1 MNGLGAKP
9 MVSPIPV
16 PMLLAAYASGV
27 FPMADARD
35 DEDIYWV
42 EPKQRAILPL
52 GRFHLSR
59 SLTKAVRD
67 QAFEVIAD
75 RDFAAVVRACAAP
88 APGREDTWINR
99 TIEASYAALF
109 AAGHA
114 HSIEC
119 YVNGALVGGLYGVS
133 LGRAFFGESMFSRA
147 TDASKVALAHLVAR
161 LQVGGFDLLDCQF
174 MTPHLATMGA
184 VELPQAAYLER
195 LYPSVSGAFPAVV
208 GAVAGAG
215 TVGAAAGAA
224 VGAAVGDWGALD
236 RLLTGASE
244 ESDGGARTATSPGQ
258 LIVQLLTNTS

>member
-1 MNGLGAKP
+1 

-27 FPMADARD
+27 FPMADGRD
-35 DEDIYWV
+35 DEEIYWV

-52 GRFHLSR
+52 DGFHLSR
-59 SLTKAVRD
+59 SLSKTIRAGG
-67 QAFEVIAD
+67 FEMVAD
-75 RDFAAVVRACAAP
+75 RDFPAVVMACAAP

-114 HSIEC
+114 HSVEC
-119 YVNGALVGGLYGVS
+119 YVDGELVGGLYGVS

-147 TDASKVALAHLVAR
+147 TDASKVALAWLVAR
-161 LQVGGFDLLDCQF
+161 LRVGGFDLLDCQF

-184 VELPQAAYLER
+184 VELPQAAYLDR

-215 TVGAAAGAA
+215 TVGAAAGGAA
-224 VGAAVGDWGALD
+224 GAAVGGWGALD
-236 RLLTGASE
+236 RVLAGASGE
-244 ESDGGARTATSPGQ
+244 DSRAATSPGQ
-258 LIVQLLTNTS
+258 LIVQLLTKTS

>member
-1 MNGLGAKP
+1 MSRPGAMP

-35 DEDIYWV
+35 DEEIYWV

-52 GRFHLSR
+52 DGFHLSR
-59 SLTKAVRD
+59 SLEKTVRGGC
-67 QAFEVIAD
+67 FEVAVD
-75 RDFAAVVRACAAP
+75 RDFPAVVQACAAP

-109 AAGHA
+109 AANHA
-114 HSIEC
+114 HSVEC
-119 YVNGALVGGLYGVS
+119 WRDGELVGGLYGVS

-147 TDASKVALAHLVAR
+147 TDASKVALAYLVAR
-161 LQVGGFDLLDCQF
+161 LRVGGFDLLDCQF

-184 VELPQAAYLER
+184 VELTQAAYLER

-215 TVGAAAGAA
+215 TVSAAAGGGVA
-224 VGAAVGDWGALD
+224 GAAVGDWGALD
-236 RLLTGASE
+236 RLLAGALGDDS
-244 ESDGGARTATSPGQ
+244 RTATSPGQ
-258 LIVQLLTNTS
+258 LIVQLLTKTS